1 MKKLL
6 STLLVISMLSALCL
20 GLSGC
25 GGSGGSAATTQSSAA
40 DQVYELTLTMHDAQT
55 SSQGMYLQSWADK
68 VEQAT
73 NGHVKITIYF
83 GATLSAAADVADKVM
98 AGAVDMGWLY
108 TAYFAGQ
115 CPLTDVINLPMQG
128 FGEPIS
134 TTKAL
139 WDIYEKYPQVQE
151 EWSRFKLL
159 MLYGNPGMILCSA
172 DKPLT
177 SVDDLK
183 GQTIR
188 CTSGAITDVLTAW
201 GASPVTI
208 PTTDLYEAL
217 EKKNVTSYIFEPS
230 GIKTWSLYELTQYYT
245 DVELYDGP
253 FAIIVNLDSWNKIP
267 AEYQAIIESV
277 SGREASIA
285 AAEAFAAD
293 VEAGKQLILE
303 NGGEFVTMTDA
314 AYAGFA
320 VEADKYAQQWAAE
333 QTRDGFD
340 AAAYLADAKAIVA
353 SYR

>member
-1 MKKLL
+1 MKKILSVLL
-6 STLLVISMLSALCL
+6 ALSLVLLCL
-20 GLSGC
+20 TGC
-25 GGSGGSAATTQSSAA
+25 GSGASANTGEAATASSE
-40 DQVYELTLTMHDAQT
+40 VYELTLTMHDSQT
-55 SSQGMYLQSWADK
+55 SSQGVYLQSWADQIEK
-68 VEQAT
+68 AT
-73 NGHVKITIYF
+73 NNHVKVTIYF

-139 WDIYEKYPQVQE
+139 WDIYEKYPEVQN

-177 SVDDLK
+177 SVEDVK

-230 GIKTWSLYELTQYYT
+230 GIKTWSLYELTRYYT

-253 FAIIVNLDSWNKIP
+253 FAVIVNLDSWNKLP
-267 AEYQAIIESV
+267 KEYQDIIEGL
-277 SGREASIA
+277 SGRNASIA

-293 VEAGKQLILE
+293 VEEGRKLITE
-303 NGGEFVTMTDA
+303 NGGEFLTMTDEE
-314 AYAGFA
+314 YAGFC
-320 VEADKYAQQWAAE
+320 VEADKYAEQWAAE
-333 QTRDGFD
+333 QSKDGFD
-340 AAAYLADAKAIVA
+340 AAAYLSDAKAIVA
-353 SYR
+353 SYK